1 MQKLRLWQTK
11 NWLKSNNMKA
21 NQMNRSGQ
29 KSLLFTVLSL
39 IAMSILPDV
48 VFAQEKGEV
57 KDQEFIIRKDRVLT
71 LPVQPRR
78 FERAPALP
86 SAKGSS
92 SFQYDVKPYFLKLP
106 PIGIKAEATQKNFP
120 RVVEE
125 LYPGFVRAGYGN
137 YGSPL
142 LEGRYNIS
150 ENDNYNLGAKFRHQS
165 FAQGPVREE
174 ASSENFSN
182 FGLDG
187 TYFMDVFQVYGGV
200 KYDRHKFNFYGFD
213 PLNPNLVDYIP
224 SQNIFNTFQVFGGI
238 QDIDQMEGLNYNA
251 RLGIRAFNDNF
262 QASENEVAINAS
274 SSYWYNDNLNGA
286 IEFDLSLTRPRDEFY
301 ADINRNYFKTKPYV
315 TYRDESLKIK
325 AGVNIIF
332 ENDITLNKNSDF
344 HVFPA
349 LGGEFMLS
357 KEFGIYGAFEGDV
370 LRKTY
375 YDFVMENQFLGPST
389 QLLNT
394 IQNFKTG
401 AGIKGTLIDGL
412 TYETGFNVGK
422 YRNMHFFANSSTD
435 SLRFN
440 LLFDENTRVLNYTA
454 KVGWEYE
461 KWYKMS
467 LTADYFHYTLSNLGA
482 AYHRPEW
489 EFTFNN
495 QFTPAEKWLVFV
507 NAHLMGGIV
516 GFNQQSDLL
525 VNMPAILDLQL
536 KADYQITE
544 RISAFVIGNNLLN
557 RTNQRFLN
565 YPVRGIQGIV
575 GATIKF

>member
-1 MQKLRLWQTK
+1 
-11 NWLKSNNMKA
+11 MKE
-21 NQMNRSGQ
+21 NQMKRSVQ
-29 KSLLFTVLSL
+29 KAFLFAVLGLFSL
-39 IAMSILPDV
+39 
-48 VFAQEKGEV
+48 VFIPKYSFGQEKGEV

-86 SAKGSS
+86 SSKSSS
-92 SFQYDVKPYFLKLP
+92 SFTYDVKQYFLTLP

-120 RVVEE
+120 KVTEE
-125 LYPGFVRAGYGN
+125 QFPGFVRLGYGN

-142 LEGRYNIS
+142 LEGRYNIWED
-150 ENDNYNLGAKFRHQS
+150 ENYDVGAKFRHQS
-165 FAQGPVREE
+165 FAKGPVRGDQSAE
-174 ASSENFSN
+174 SFTD

-187 TYFMDVFQVYGGV
+187 TYFLDVFQVYGGV

-213 PLNPNLVDYIP
+213 PSNLNLVEYLP
-224 SQNIFNTFQVFGGI
+224 SQNILNTFQLFGGI
-238 QDIDQMEGLNYNA
+238 QDIDKMEGINYNA
-251 RLGIRAFNDNF
+251 RLGFRVFNDNF
-262 QASENEVAINAS
+262 QASENEVSVKAS
-274 SSYWYNDNLNGA
+274 SSYWYNDNLNGVVD
-286 IEFDLSLTRPRDEFY
+286 FDLSLTSPKDEFY
-301 ADINRNYFKTKPYV
+301 GDINRNYFKINPYV
-315 TYRDESLKIK
+315 GYQDESLMIS

-344 HVFPA
+344 HIFPA
-349 LGGEFMLS
+349 LAGEYMLS
-357 KEFGIYGAFEGDV
+357 KEIGIYGAFEGDV

-375 YDFVMENQFLGPST
+375 YDFVMENQFLGPSS

-401 AGIKGTLIDGL
+401 AGIKGTLLEGL
-412 TYETGFNVGK
+412 TYEAGFNVGK
-422 YRNMHFFANSSTD
+422 YRNMHFFANSASD

-454 KVGWEYE
+454 KLGWEYE
-461 KWYKMS
+461 GWYKMTA
-467 LTADYFHYTLSNLGA
+467 TADYFNYSLSTLGA
-482 AYHRPEW
+482 AYQRPEW
-489 EFTFNN
+489 EFKLNN
-495 QFTPAEKWLVFV
+495 QFKPADQWLVYF

-516 GFNQQSDLL
+516 GFNQQSDLTVVL
-525 VNMPAILDLQL
+525 PAILDLQV

-544 RISAFVIGNNLLN
+544 KISAFVIGNNLLN
-557 RTNQRFLN
+557 RDNQRFLN

>member
-1 MQKLRLWQTK
+1 
-11 NWLKSNNMKA
+11 MKE
-21 NQMNRSGQ
+21 NQMKRSVQ
-29 KSLLFTVLSL
+29 KAFLFTILSL
-39 IAMSILPDV
+39 ITWAVLPGL
-48 VFAQEKGEV
+48 ALGQQKGEV

-78 FERAPALP
+78 FDRAPALP

-92 SFQYDVKPYFLKLP
+92 SFQYDVKQYFLTLP
-106 PIGIKAEATQKNFP
+106 PIGIKAEAAQKNFP
-120 RVVEE
+120 RLVEE

-142 LEGRYNIS
+142 LEGRYNIW
-150 ENDNYNLGAKFRHQS
+150 ENNNYNLGAKFRHQS
-165 FAQGPVREE
+165 FSKGPVGEE
-174 ASSENFSN
+174 ASSESFSN

-187 TYFMDVFQVYGGV
+187 TYFMDVFQVYGGL

-213 PLNPNLVDYIP
+213 PENLNLVDYLP
-224 SQNIFNTFQVFGGI
+224 SQNIFNTFQLFGGI
-238 QDIDQMEGLNYNA
+238 QDIDKMEGLNYNA

-262 QASENEVAINAS
+262 LASENEVAITAN
-274 SSYWYNDNLNGA
+274 SSYWYNDNLNGT
-286 IEFDLSLTRPRDEFY
+286 IDFDISLTSPKDEFY
-301 ADINRNYFKTKPYV
+301 GDINRNYFKTKPNIS
-315 TYRDESLKIK
+315 YRDEALKISV
-325 AGVNIIF
+325 GVNIVF
-332 ENDITLNKNSDF
+332 ENDVTLNKKSDF
-344 HVFPA
+344 HVLPA
-349 LGGEFMLS
+349 LAGEYMLS

-375 YDFVMENQFLGPST
+375 YDFVMENQFLGPSS

-401 AGIKGTLIDGL
+401 AGIKGTVLDGL
-412 TYETGFNVGK
+412 TYEAGFNVGK
-422 YRNMHFFANSSTD
+422 YRNMHFFANSASD
-435 SLRFN
+435 SLTFN
-440 LLFDENTRVLNYTA
+440 LLFDENTRVLNYRA

-461 KWYKMS
+461 EWYKMS
-467 LTADYFHYTLSNLGA
+467 LTADYFHYTLSSLGA

-489 EFTFNN
+489 EFTLNN
-495 QFTPAEKWLVFV
+495 QFTPAEKWLVYV

-525 VNMPAILDLQL
+525 VVLPAILDLQL

-557 RTNQRFLN
+557 RNNQRFLN